1 MIDTMRAFS
10 RRVWLVAPVAMITLV
25 LPAPP
30 AWRIARAAA
39 DHGGPLRSAPMS
51 PMLVGVLAGA
61 LTLAAGIIVVV
72 IAMLL
77 TKKPPPSE

>member
-10 RRVWLVAPVAMITLV
+10 PRAWLLAPGVMITLV
-25 LPAPP
+25 LQVLPV
-30 AWRIARAAA
+30 WRVARAAA
-39 DHGGPLRSAPMS
+39 DHGGPLRSAPLS

-77 TKKPPPSE
+77 TKKPPRSE

>member
-1 MIDTMRAFS
+1 MRASS
-10 RRVWLVAPVAMITLV
+10 RRAWLVAPGAMITLLLPV
-25 LPAPP
+25 LPV
-30 AWRIARAAA
+30 WRIVRAAA

-72 IAMLL
+72 ITMLV